1 MDMSTQ
7 MMEVSSPISGRIELC
22 IYIYIIYIYHV
33 GNLRT
38 PEMVKN
44 MKCSYIFMAE
54 ITVPGFQSVI
64 RVKMFVDSPVFLVRS
79 IQILIFTAPWL
90 DFLLFLLEDVI

>member
-1 MDMSTQ
+1 
-7 MMEVSSPISGRIELC
+7 
-22 IYIYIIYIYHV
+22 
-33 GNLRT
+33 
-38 PEMVKN
+38 
-44 MKCSYIFMAE
+44 MAE